1 MNGEGTQ
8 QSPEEQQLAVAA
20 KKGVEVDLAVEV
32 VILLVGGVFFLLYG
46 LLLFPII
53 TGVLPYSVDTARG
66 LFLVLVALQ
75 IITMGKT
82 PFGDLRRSWIVVIIG
97 IALMIVGT
105 LGILFPGYLTLLIRI
120 LVGVSLV
127 VGGLAGLLQLFKL
140 EDRAKTWMNASK
152 ILRRLTFAAGFVYVM
167 EILAGITVIPAMI
180 SDVTLNLLAAVLL
193 VIFGLSLFYLAW
205 CIQKATSLY
214 RTVEIK
220 SVTGE

>member
-1 MNGEGTQ
+1 VNGEGTQ
-8 QSPEEQQLAVAA
+8 QSPEEEQLAVAA
-20 KKGVEVDLAVEV
+20 KKGIEVDLAIEV

-53 TGVLPYSVDTARG
+53 MGALPYSVDTARG

-127 VGGLAGLLQLFKL
+127 GGGLAGLLQLFAS
-140 EDRAKTWMNASK
+140 EDRAKTWMKASR

-167 EILAGITVIPAMI
+167 EILAGITVIPTMI
-180 SDVTLNLLAAVLL
+180 SDVALNLLAAVLL
-193 VIFGLSLFYLAW
+193 LVFGLSLFYLAW
-205 CIQKATSLY
+205 CIQKATNLY
-214 RTVEIK
+214 PMGETK
-220 SVTGE
+220 SFTGE

>member
-8 QSPEEQQLAVAA
+8 QSPEEAQPPVAV
-20 KKGVEVDLAVEV
+20 KKRVEVDLTIEV

-53 TGVLPYSVDTARG
+53 MGALPYSVDTARG

-82 PFGDLRRSWIVVIIG
+82 PFGDLHRSWIVVIIG

-105 LGILFPGYLTLLIRI
+105 LGIFFPGYLTLLIRI

-127 VGGLAGLLQLFKL
+127 VGGLAGLLQLFTL

-152 ILRRLTFAAGFVYVM
+152 ILRQLTFAAGFVYVM

-180 SDVTLNLLAAVLL
+180 SNVALNLLAAVLL
-193 VIFGLSLFYLAW
+193 LVFGLSLFYLAW

-214 RTVEIK
+214 RTGEIK
-220 SVTGE
+220 SFAGE

>member
-20 KKGVEVDLAVEV
+20 KRGVEVDLAIEV

-82 PFGDLRRSWIVVIIG
+82 PFGDLRRSWIVVILG

-105 LGILFPGYLTLLIRI
+105 LGILFPGYLTLLVRV
-120 LVGVSLV
+120 LTGVSLV
-127 VGGLAGLLQLFKL
+127 VGGIAGLLQLFIS
-140 EDRAKTWMNASK
+140 EDKAKTWMHASQ

>member
-20 KKGVEVDLAVEV
+20 KKGVEVDLAIEV

-82 PFGDLRRSWIVVIIG
+82 PFGDLRRSWIVVILG

-105 LGILFPGYLTLLIRI
+105 LGILFPGYLTLLVRV
-120 LVGVSLV
+120 LTGVSLV
-127 VGGLAGLLQLFKL
+127 VGGIAGLLQLFIS
-140 EDRAKTWMNASK
+140 EDKAKTWMPASQ

>member
-1 MNGEGTQ
+1 MNGESTQ
-8 QSPEEQQLAVAA
+8 QSPEEAQPPVAV
-20 KKGVEVDLAVEV
+20 KKRVEVDLTIEV

-53 TGVLPYSVDTARG
+53 TGALPYSVDTARG

-140 EDRAKTWMNASK
+140 EDWAKTWMNASK

-180 SDVTLNLLAAVLL
+180 SNVALNLLAAVLL
-193 VIFGLSLFYLAW
+193 LVFGLSLFYLAW

-214 RTVEIK
+214 RTGEIK
-220 SVTGE
+220 SFTSE

>member
-1 MNGEGTQ
+1 VNGEGTQ
-8 QSPEEQQLAVAA
+8 QSPEEAQPPVAV
-20 KKGVEVDLAVEV
+20 KKRVEVDLTIEV

-53 TGVLPYSVDTARG
+53 MGALPYSVDTARG

-82 PFGDLRRSWIVVIIG
+82 PFGDLHRSWIVVIIG

-105 LGILFPGYLTLLIRI
+105 LGIFFPGYLTLLIRI

-127 VGGLAGLLQLFKL
+127 VGGLAGLLQLFTL

-152 ILRRLTFAAGFVYVM
+152 ILRQLTFAAGFVYVM

-180 SDVTLNLLAAVLL
+180 SNVALNLLAAVLL
-193 VIFGLSLFYLAW
+193 LVFGLSLFYLAW

-214 RTVEIK
+214 RTGEIK
-220 SVTGE
+220 SFAGE

>member
-1 MNGEGTQ
+1 VNGGSTQ
-8 QSPEEQQLAVAA
+8 QSPEEAQPLVAA
-20 KKGVEVDLAVEV
+20 KKGVEVDLTIEV

-53 TGVLPYSVDTARG
+53 TGALPYSVDTARG

-82 PFGDLRRSWIVVIIG
+82 PFGDLRRSWIVVILG

-105 LGILFPGYLTLLIRI
+105 LGILFPGYLTLLVRV
-120 LVGVSLV
+120 LTGVSLV
-127 VGGLAGLLQLFKL
+127 VGGIAGLLQLFISK
-140 EDRAKTWMNASK
+140 DKAKTWMHSSQ